1 MTFFSPYFSPEMMVK
16 FTRSASGHFVM
27 LVPVSIYVVFTIYLF
42 TQISEP
48 NILKGI
54 YTYTDYKDTKY
65 EVPTYTYTDYN
76 DTKYKVPIERVY
88 NFSQLHKGDHIAIE
102 RFDGV
107 YSHHAIVEDVETEND
122 TINVIEYSFCVKENL
137 QDVNKPWSPEK
148 AKVMRGKY
156 RLKDG
161 LFLIKHKKCLPADT
175 VVLRARR
182 RLGERKYNLLH
193 NNCEHFALWCKTGI
207 SSSGQVKKH
216 IFFMVAAQFGRR
228 NNW

>member
-27 LVPVSIYVVFTIYLF
+27 LVIVTIYLVV
-42 TQISEP
+42 TTYLGTLISKL
-48 NILKGI
+48 NILKEI
-54 YTYTDYKDTKY
+54 YTYTDYNNTKY
-65 EVPTYTYTDYN
+65 E
-76 DTKYKVPIERVY
+76 VPIERVY
-88 NFSQLHKGDHIAIE
+88 SFSQLHKGDHIAF
-102 RFDGV
+102 RRLDGL
-107 YSHHAIVEDVETEND
+107 YSHHAIVEDVETEKD

-137 QDVNKPWSPEK
+137 QDLNRPWSPGK

-182 RLGERKYNLLH
+182 RLGERKYSLFH

-207 SSSGQVKKH
+207 SSSGQVKKTLG
-216 IFFMVAAQFGRR
+216 MVLMGDGNHPFITYYV
-228 NNW
+228 